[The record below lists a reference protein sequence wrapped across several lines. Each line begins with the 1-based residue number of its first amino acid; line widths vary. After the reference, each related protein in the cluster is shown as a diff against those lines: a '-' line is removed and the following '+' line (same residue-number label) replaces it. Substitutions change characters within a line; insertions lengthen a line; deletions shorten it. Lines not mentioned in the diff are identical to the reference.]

1 LHYKHYFNMEIR
13 ISTKQIL
20 AFLKILSWI
29 IFIALC
35 VEAGGIIFNAA
46 YAVYK
51 PLVATYFWNGAD
63 FSALIARDKGHF
75 ITLIGLMAIVA
86 IFKALIFYQ
95 ILKLFYNKKFSIEQ
109 PFRGGIASVVFL
121 IAYLCLGAGLFSK
134 WGTSYANWLKGQGI
148 PMPDIHY
155 MNIDGADVWL
165 FMAVVLIVIGQVF
178 KKGTELQTESD
189 LTV

>member
-1 LHYKHYFNMEIR
+1 MEIR
-13 ISTKQIL
+13 ISSKQIL
-20 AFLKILSWI
+20 MFLKILTWI

-75 ITLIGLMAIVA
+75 IAQIILMVIVA
-86 IFKALIFYQ
+86 IFKAIIFYQ
-95 ILKLFYNKKFSIEQ
+95 IVKLFYNKKFNIEQ
-109 PFRGGIASVVFL
+109 PFRGGISSVVFL
-121 IAYLCLGAGLFSK
+121 IAYVCLGAGFFSK
-134 WGTSYANWLKGQGI
+134 WATSYADWLKSQGI
-148 PMPDIHY
+148 PMPEMHQ

-165 FMAVVLIVIGQVF
+165 FMAIVLFVIGQVF

>member
-1 LHYKHYFNMEIR
+1 MEIR
-13 ISTKQIL
+13 IGTKQIL

-35 VEAGGIIFNAA
+35 VEAGGIIFNAI
-46 YAVYK
+46 YVLFK
-51 PLVATYFWNGAD
+51 PIVATYFWNGAD
-63 FSALIARDKGHF
+63 FSALIARDKGQF
-75 ITLIGLMAIVA
+75 ITQIVLMAIVA
-86 IFKALIFYQ
+86 ILKALIFYQ

-109 PFRGGIASVVFL
+109 PFRGEIASVVFL

-134 WGTSYANWLKGQGI
+134 WATNNAIWITKKGI
-148 PMPDIHY
+148 KMPDMY
-155 MNIDGADVWL
+155 TMNIDGADVWL
-165 FMAVVLIVIGQVF
+165 FMAVVLLVIGQVF